1 MFIPFCMFPFLVPF
15 VLFPAVFS
23 FFSFSFF
30 FCRFNME
37 LFIARKQ
44 DDGPSVDNQLISVF
58 GVNVVHVWKA
68 TVLV

>member
-1 MFIPFCMFPFLVPF
+1 MFPFLVPF

-23 FFSFSFF
+23 FFFSVLFSF
-30 FCRFNME
+30 CRSNVK